1 MVFWFARVILQA
13 LNTQGSSETFSR
25 RHDSSIG
32 FRAQVRSNMRT
43 GGVINAEITS
53 SLLESVSKN
62 MKMIPFSML
71 YWPLAPFQIV

>member
-1 MVFWFARVILQA
+1 MDSLCVLCFGLVISQA
-13 LNTQGSSETFSR
+13 FNNQGLPCFFSR

-32 FRAQVRSNMRT
+32 FRAQVRSNMRS

-62 MKMIPFSML
+62 
-71 YWPLAPFQIV
+71 

>member
-53 SLLESVSKN
+53 SLLESVSKKYEN
-62 MKMIPFSML
+62 DSI
-71 YWPLAPFQIV
+71 

>member
-1 MVFWFARVILQA
+1 MVFWFAPVILQA
-13 LNTQGSSETFSR
+13 LNTQGSPETFSR

-32 FRAQVRSNMRT
+32 FRARVRSNMRT

-62 MKMIPFSML
+62 KKMILFSML
-71 YWPLAPFQIV
+71 CWPLAPFQIV

>member
-1 MVFWFARVILQA
+1 MDSLCVLCFGLVISQA
-13 LNTQGSSETFSR
+13 FNNQGLPCFFFSR

-32 FRAQVRSNMRT
+32 FRAQVRSNMRS

-62 MKMIPFSML
+62 
-71 YWPLAPFQIV
+71 